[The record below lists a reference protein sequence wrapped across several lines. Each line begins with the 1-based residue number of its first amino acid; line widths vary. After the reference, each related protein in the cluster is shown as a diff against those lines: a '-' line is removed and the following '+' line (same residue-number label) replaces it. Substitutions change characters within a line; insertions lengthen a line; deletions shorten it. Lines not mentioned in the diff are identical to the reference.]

1 MNNLYKIELL
11 FLENKKLN
19 IEKGLVYINVNE
31 ENTWEQIANTSI
43 ASYEN
48 LLLKIID
55 ISKQNET
62 FFVFLKNSNIVVN
75 NNIATISTL
84 TQPHF
89 YIKSLNKV
97 NLVKAIA
104 ELSDEIKFWK
114 AKQQLGLKLEEFL
127 KLEVLEEKYYLLS
140 LGQELNLIEK
150 DRINN
155 E

>member
-1 MNNLYKIELL
+1 MNNVYKIELL

-84 TQPHF
+84 TQPNF

-97 NLVKAIA
+97 NLVKTIS
-104 ELSDEIKFWK
+104 ELSNEIKFWK
-114 AKQQLGLKLEEFL
+114 AKQQLGLKLDEFL

-140 LGQELNLIEK
+140 LRQELNLIEK

>member
-1 MNNLYKIELL
+1 MNNVYKIELL

-84 TQPHF
+84 TKPHF

-97 NLVKAIA
+97 NLVKTIS
-104 ELSDEIKFWK
+104 ELSNEIKFWK
-114 AKQQLGLKLEEFL
+114 AKQQLGLKLDEFL

-140 LGQELNLIEK
+140 LRQELNLIEK

>member
-62 FFVFLKNSNIVVN
+62 FFVFFKKLK
-75 NNIATISTL
+75 
-84 TQPHF
+84 
-89 YIKSLNKV
+89 YCC
-97 NLVKAIA
+97 
-104 ELSDEIKFWK
+104 
-114 AKQQLGLKLEEFL
+114 KQ
-127 KLEVLEEKYYLLS
+127 
-140 LGQELNLIEK
+140 
-150 DRINN
+150 
-155 E
+155 